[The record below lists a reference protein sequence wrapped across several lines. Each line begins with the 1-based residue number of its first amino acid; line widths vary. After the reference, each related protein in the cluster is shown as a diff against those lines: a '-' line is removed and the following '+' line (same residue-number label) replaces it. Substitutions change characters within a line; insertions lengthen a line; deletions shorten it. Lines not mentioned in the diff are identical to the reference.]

1 MMDGVKFQTKA
12 GENGLITD
20 LLIGGDLVIENS
32 QYIKK
37 ELVGVGWRLSKTVK
51 ITIAEVIDIDL
62 SFIQLLMAF
71 MRQLNELK
79 IDYEIVWNLEDEQK
93 MILNNVGLNNEIF
106 LNN

>member
-1 MMDGVKFQTKA
+1 
-12 GENGLITD
+12 
-20 LLIGGDLVIENS
+20 
-32 QYIKK
+32 
-37 ELVGVGWRLSKTVK
+37 LSKTVK